1 MLFSLILLMPLLNF
15 IFIALLG
22 RFLGQKGV
30 MRLTLVNI
38 LISFFTALTLNYFLY
53 TRKLTFYI
61 NYGTWF
67 AVEDFVVNFSFA
79 LDKLSLG
86 MLGIVLLVSYV
97 VHLYSC
103 IYMKSDP
110 HFPRFM
116 SYLSLFTFFMI
127 VLVAADNFVLLFVG
141 W

>member
-1 MLFSLILLMPLLNF
+1 MFVAILLLPLLSF
-15 IFIALLG
+15 ILIGIFG

-30 MRLTLVNI
+30 MRLSLLNI
-38 LISFFTALTLNYFLY
+38 LISFIVVLFFIYSLF
-53 TRKLTFYI
+53 I
-61 NYGTWF
+61 NNNTYHINLGTWICLS
-67 AVEDFVVNFSFA
+67 DFTVNFSFV
-79 LDKLSLG
+79 LDKLSLN
-86 MLGIVLLVSYV
+86 MLFIVLFVSYI

-110 HFPRFM
+110 HFIRFM

-127 VLVAADNFVLLFVG
+127 ILVCADNFVLLFVG